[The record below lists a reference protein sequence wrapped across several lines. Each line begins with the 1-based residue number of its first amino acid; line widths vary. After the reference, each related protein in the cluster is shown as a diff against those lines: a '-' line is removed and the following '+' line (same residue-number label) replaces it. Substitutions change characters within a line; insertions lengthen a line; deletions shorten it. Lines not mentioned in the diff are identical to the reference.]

1 MSDSTTK
8 TKTEAPVAD
17 NMVTIEIDGVET
29 LAPKG
34 SMIIEAADKM
44 NISIPR
50 FCYHRKLSIAANCR
64 MCLVDVEKA
73 PKPLPACATPVM
85 DGMKVYTQSKRAVS
99 AQQNVM
105 EFLLINHP
113 LDCPICDQG
122 GECELQDVSMGYGRS
137 VSRFT
142 ERKRVVKDENIGPL
156 ISTEMTRCIHCTRC
170 VRFLEEISGTSEL
183 GGIGR
188 GERTMI
194 STFIGR
200 NIDSELSGNVIDLCP
215 VGALTNKPFRFQ
227 ARSWEMRSSNSVAPH
242 DCVGSNIHYHVRRGK
257 ILRAVPRDNEAL
269 NETWLADRDRWG
281 FMGLYH
287 EDRATAPMVRD
298 DSGSLVEATWDE
310 ALARAADILRK
321 GGANTGY
328 LISPN
333 ATNEE
338 MYLAQKIARAMGSE
352 NIDSRLRNRDFS
364 GDTAPVFPISMDDL
378 SSADCIVLIG
388 SNARQD
394 YPIIGHRIRQA
405 SLKGAKVLRLG
416 SVDYGVHYDLAHN
429 ELVAPSKMLSSLKGA
444 FGKAA
449 KAALASAE
457 RGVILFGNAAQMHG
471 NAGDLRA
478 AAQKL
483 ADQTDTALCV
493 PAIGANAAGAAQA
506 GALPGEQGKNVAEM
520 ANGTDAYLVYSFE
533 PEADTAYPRSLA
545 ENLQKSPTV
554 YAGGFV
560 TDSVREFAD
569 VVLPLAVAPE
579 VEGSLTAL
587 TGAIQTFG
595 ATGTAPGD
603 ARAGWKVLRVLGN
616 ELELEGFAYTNAGQ
630 VAADC
635 SKQSLREAP
644 RGAALE
650 SGNGALDIH
659 WETAIYGTDSLV
671 RRSAPLQSTSHAKN
685 VQVLRINAAYA
696 GRYDLADGAVATL
709 NIGGATLRR
718 KVVVDDRVADGC
730 CFLASGGDLDAT
742 MKGDIDNDA

>member
-1 MSDSTTK
+1 MSDSATT
-8 TKTEAPVAD
+8 TETPVAD

-29 LAPKG
+29 QAPKG

-85 DGMKVYTQSKRAVS
+85 DGMKVYTQSRRALS

-188 GERTMI
+188 GEKTMI

-200 NIDSELSGNVIDLCP
+200 NIDSELSGNIIDLCP
-215 VGALTNKPFRFQ
+215 VGALTNKPFRFK

-242 DCVGSNIHYHVRRGK
+242 DCVGSNIHYHLRRGK

-269 NETWLADRDRWG
+269 NETWLSDRDRWG

-287 EDRATAPMVRD
+287 EDRATRPMIRD
-298 DSGSLVEATWDE
+298 ASGTLAEASWDD
-310 ALARAADILRK
+310 ALAQAAGILRD
-321 GGANTGY
+321 GGSDTGY
-328 LISPN
+328 LVSPN

-338 MYLAQKIARAMGSE
+338 MYLAQKIARSMGSE
-352 NIDSRLRNRDFS
+352 SIDSRLRMRDFS
-364 GDTAPVFPISMDDL
+364 GSTAPAFPTSLDAL
-378 SSADCIVLIG
+378 GAADCIILVG
-388 SNARQD
+388 CNARQD

-405 SLKGAKVLRLG
+405 SLKGAQVLRLG
-416 SVDYGVHYDLAHN
+416 SFDYSVHYDLAHN
-429 ELVAPSKMLSSLKGA
+429 ELVRPSEMVASLQGG

-449 KAALASAE
+449 TAALKKAQ
-457 RGVILFGNAAQMHG
+457 RGVVLFGNAAQMHG
-471 NAGDLRA
+471 QAGSLRA
-478 AAQKL
+478 AAEQL
-483 ADQTDTALCV
+483 ATQTGAAFCA
-493 PAIGANAAGAAQA
+493 PGIGANAAGAAQA
-506 GALPGEQGKNVAEM
+506 GALPGTDGKCVADM
-520 ANGTDAYLVYSFE
+520 ANGMSAYLIYGFE
-533 PEADTAYPRSLA
+533 PAADTAYPRSLA
-545 ENLQKSPTV
+545 SQLKKTPTV
-554 YAGGFV
+554 YAGAFV
-560 TDSVREFAD
+560 TDAIREFAD
-569 VVLPLAVAPE
+569 VILPLAVAPE

-587 TGAIQTFG
+587 TGVVQNFG
-595 ATGTAPGD
+595 ATGQAPGD

-616 ELELEGFAYTNAGQ
+616 ELALDGFAYTNVGQ

-635 SKQSLREAP
+635 AKQPLRDAP
-644 RGAALE
+644 AGPAANGGE
-650 SGNGALDIH
+650 GALDIH
-659 WETAIYGTDSLV
+659 WETAIYDVDPLV
-671 RRSAPLQSTSHAKN
+671 RRSAPLQSTSHAKD
-685 VQVLRINAAYA
+685 VQVVRMNAAEA
-696 GRYDLADGAVATL
+696 GRYDLANDAVATFT
-709 NIGGATLRR
+709 IGKDTIRR
-718 KVVVDDRVADGC
+718 KVVIDARVADGS
-730 CFLASGGDLDAT
+730 CFLASGGDIEPA
-742 MKGDIDNDA
+742 MKGEIDNDA